1 MWVEK
6 FRMRQ
11 RGFRDNGE
19 TGDPHNF
26 PLLSCVTL
34 KKKFLF
40 RFNST
45 PRTIEK
51 FRLCQRGF
59 RDNGEAGDPHRFPFP
74 TEVEVAH
81 FVSSKLA

>member
-19 TGDPHNF
+19 TGDPHYF

-34 KKKFLF
+34 DTFFFSDLISHSEQLK
-40 RFNST
+40 NSGCVKGASGIT
-45 PRTIEK
+45 EK
-51 FRLCQRGF
+51 QGIRIAF
-59 RDNGEAGDPHRFPFP
+59 HFPLKLKLP
-74 TEVEVAH
+74 T
-81 FVSSKLA
+81 L